1 MTCGAQEFNGTHS
14 NEVKCHDES
23 MGFLDSK
30 SNKSLTHMYVY
41 YTTDLQIEI
50 MLFPSF
56 IMEPYTRL
64 AIK

>member
-1 MTCGAQEFNGTHS
+1 MTCRAQEFNGTHS

-23 MGFLDSK
+23 MGLDSK